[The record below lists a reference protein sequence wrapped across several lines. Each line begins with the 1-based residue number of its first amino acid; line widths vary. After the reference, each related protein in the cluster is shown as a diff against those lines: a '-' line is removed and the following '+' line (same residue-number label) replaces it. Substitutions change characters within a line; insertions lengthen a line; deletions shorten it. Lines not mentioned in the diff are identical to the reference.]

1 MKLSKLQKD
10 HFEKQTHKSFWKK
23 ENIFN
28 QMQAWY
34 CHFILKGNDPEK
46 ACELA
51 ADQKGYPKP

>member
-28 QMQAWY
+28 QMQARINAECNLNLY
-34 CHFILKGNDPEK
+34 IKED
-46 ACELA
+46 
-51 ADQKGYPKP
+51 